1 MSEWFQDFR
10 GSQLELSHPLGWML
24 ALPNGARA
32 STPYLSFP
40 ASLPGKWAGGPWSRK
55 SYWKSRANNGLFCY
69 SNCCDMQMLC
79 CCFFFKVTYWLL
91 TFLSYLFFVSSLHA
105 KFYLMPTPGSS
116 WERAQPQGQCCLS
129 PFQGP
134 PWFTGPNL
142 APSFHFRHYFAITTT
157 PKENRCWPGG
167 QEKLTESTEAV
178 NKQPSSRRLMRGSQS
193 PSRWSLRVGDGPKL
207 WVGRGQESPTL
218 SCSAPLCSL
227 GNPDGAS

>member
-1 MSEWFQDFR
+1 MGQEPPPPTWAFQPASR
-10 GSQLELSHPLGWML
+10 GSGQGVLEAEKATG
-24 ALPNGARA
+24 RA
-32 STPYLSFP
+32 ELIMDCSVT
-40 ASLPGKWAGGPWSRK
+40 ATAVTCK
-55 SYWKSRANNGLFCY
+55 CY
-69 SNCCDMQMLC
+69 VVV
-79 CCFFFKVTYWLL
+79 FFFKVTYWLL